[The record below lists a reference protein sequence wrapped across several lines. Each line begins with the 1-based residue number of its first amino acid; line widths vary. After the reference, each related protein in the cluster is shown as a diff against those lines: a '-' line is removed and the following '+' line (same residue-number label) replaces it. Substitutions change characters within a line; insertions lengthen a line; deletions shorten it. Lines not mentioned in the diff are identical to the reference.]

1 MTTAS
6 SAALPSALGDLKVAL
21 DRHLLACSTRSGEQ
35 DQDVQ
40 AAYEALRL
48 AAERY
53 DDVLFEVYDEVTPWE
68 FAEAPTGRVL
78 EVATEVDRVAVLV
91 RRDYDL
97 VDVDVLLA
105 AGREAGAELVPDDEP
120 VDSDDTGW
128 ALSRL
133 LETYGPDGLRA
144 RAEAAGLD
152 PRGGTLWLVNVPDA
166 DTDSSLDDD
175 PFLVADEDELLYRV
189 DESPAG

>member
-6 SAALPSALGDLKVAL
+6 PAALQSALGDLKAAL
-21 DRHLLACSTRSGEQ
+21 DRHLLACANRSGEQ
-35 DQDVQ
+35 DEDVQ
-40 AAYEALRL
+40 AAYEALRV

-68 FAEAPTGRVL
+68 FPEAPTGRVV
-78 EVATEVDRVAVLV
+78 EVAAEVDSVAVLV

-97 VDVDVLLA
+97 VDVDVLVGA
-105 AGREAGAELVPDDEP
+105 ASEAAAELVPDGEP
-120 VDSDDTGW
+120 VDSDDAGW

-133 LETYGPDGLRA
+133 LESYGPDGLQLRA
-144 RAEAAGLD
+144 RAVGLE

-166 DTDSSLDDD
+166 ASSLDDD
-175 PFLVADEDELLYRV
+175 PFLVADEEQLLYRV
-189 DESPAG
+189 DESPTG